1 MTLGKT
7 HLIIGGSVFI
17 GCILARTLLDSTCKV
32 VVVDDDTSQRFD
44 QQEQDFKS
52 YSEYFSFKGNIT
64 HSKSQNWIR
73 DVLQGQSVVIWHL
86 AANSDIKTGSVSPD
100 IDAEKTFMTS
110 VAVCNLIEAL
120 NVTSVNFAST
130 SAVYGELTV
139 DSKQFSEEMLCDPIS
154 YYGAGKLAS
163 EMFLKIACERK
174 KVPLAVLRFAN
185 IVGSPATHGVIYD
198 FINKL
203 VLDPN
208 QLYVLGN
215 GTQVKTYLHVKSLVE
230 MMIKVETSKVGGIYN
245 LSPGD
250 EGIEVREIAE
260 MVAVHYGTAPKIE
273 YEAQSYGWVGD
284 VVRVLMSNDKYC
296 QRFGD
301 HYFSSKDSIHKAIH
315 EIFNQLSI
323 PFFCHEI

>member
-7 HLIIGGSVFI
+7 HLIIGGSGFI

-120 NVTSVNFAST
+120 NVTSVNLAST
-130 SAVYGELTV
+130 SAV
-139 DSKQFSEEMLCDPIS
+139 
-154 YYGAGKLAS
+154 
-163 EMFLKIACERK
+163 
-174 KVPLAVLRFAN
+174 
-185 IVGSPATHGVIYD
+185 
-198 FINKL
+198 
-203 VLDPN
+203 
-208 QLYVLGN
+208 
-215 GTQVKTYLHVKSLVE
+215 
-230 MMIKVETSKVGGIYN
+230 
-245 LSPGD
+245 
-250 EGIEVREIAE
+250 
-260 MVAVHYGTAPKIE
+260 
-273 YEAQSYGWVGD
+273 
-284 VVRVLMSNDKYC
+284 
-296 QRFGD
+296 
-301 HYFSSKDSIHKAIH
+301 
-315 EIFNQLSI
+315 
-323 PFFCHEI
+323 